1 MRLIPGNGTMQEYLL
16 INKTWPITR
25 VPPGVNV
32 VEAAALPLVYMT
44 VYDALVNYGR
54 IPFSST
60 STSAGPERSLLVLG
74 GSSGTGSVAVQM
86 GKKMGLKVVA
96 TCSTKNVDF
105 VKSLGADEV
114 SRTSTCLIVTQGPPC

>member
-1 MRLIPGNGTMQEYLL
+1 MQEYLL
-16 INKTWPITR
+16 VNDKWPIAR
-25 VPPGVNV
+25 VPPNLTMA
-32 VEAAALPLVYMT
+32 EAAALPLVYMT

-54 IPFSST
+54 LDFD
-60 STSAGPERSLLVLG
+60 GQDGQNGEGGGGRSLLVLG

-96 TCSTKNVDF
+96 TCSGKNVEF

-114 SRTSTCLIVTQGPPC
+114 SWFGFRLRVCGFYRNK

>member
-1 MRLIPGNGTMQEYLL
+1 MQEYLL
-16 INKTWPITR
+16 INKSWPITR
-25 VPPGVNV
+25 VPQGVNV

-54 IPFSST
+54 IPFSSASIT
-60 STSAGPERSLLVLG
+60 TGPERTLLVLG

-114 SRTSTCLIVTQGPPC
+114 SRTST